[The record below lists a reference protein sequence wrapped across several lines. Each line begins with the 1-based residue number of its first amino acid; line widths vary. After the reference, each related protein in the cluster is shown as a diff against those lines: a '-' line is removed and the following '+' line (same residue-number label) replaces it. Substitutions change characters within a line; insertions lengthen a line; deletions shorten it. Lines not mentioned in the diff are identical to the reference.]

1 MKNKI
6 LLTCLLA
13 MLAMPCC
20 TWAKKISALSFDVEL
35 HSKPDD
41 RAPVVGRIPAGETVT
56 LLETDRSDYW
66 VKVEGPD
73 GSVGYVDSGAL
84 DSPSGVE
91 SDEPVTVKQKA
102 VPRDG
107 AYRVASRGMRV
118 YLGKPASRDFREE
131 VYNVG
136 DVIGGAEHIND
147 EWLSIP
153 LEEGVRGFVQRK
165 FLHKMKL
172 HELVRDYGE
181 EAPIVAAEREL
192 IARTPRFTLFN
203 GWKAGLYGLWL
214 IIAAVVAL
222 LVMTYSAFGKNG
234 SAAPKTLVR
243 YGLLLGVISVLELW
257 YFLTLGVD
265 DAAWFLGRRAGDMAW
280 VNFFMM
286 LAVAALQGFGIFK
299 YVEGVQEHRR
309 IAFSQRWMFVGVVL
323 SLLLYGIFL
332 LTQMNDEI
340 PSRIKAPALVA
351 CAFLGQIPQLLA
363 MLWGFFRGRQRQPG
377 PPSFLSMLATYWIA
391 ITGMICLGA
400 LSVGLLIAMA
410 LGALVMI
417 ALVRQ
422 MPSMF
427 YDAAQGTLADT
438 ARHGKYTAAFNLLD
452 QKVRNGTIDP
462 QRARKLRNQLEG
474 LKNQGENCPE
484 KLDF

>member
-13 MLAMPCC
+13 LLVIPCS
-20 TWAKKISALSFDVEL
+20 TWAKKVSSVCTDIVLRSRPEEG
-35 HSKPDD
+35 
-41 RAPVVGRIPAGETVT
+41 APVVGRVPAGETVT
-56 LLETDRSDYW
+56 LLETVRPDFW

-84 DSPSGVE
+84 DSPSGIE
-91 SDEPVTVKQKA
+91 SEETTSIKQVA
-102 VPRDG
+102 LPRGG
-107 AYRVASRGMRV
+107 AYRVTREGMRV

-131 VYNVG
+131 VYSVG
-136 DVIGGAEHIND
+136 DVIEGAKYIND
-147 EWLSIP
+147 EWLAIP
-153 LEEGVRGFVQRK
+153 LKEGVQGYVQRK
-165 FLHKMKL
+165 YLHKLKL
-172 HELVRDYGE
+172 YELVREYGE

-192 IARTPRFTLFN
+192 IARTPRFSLFN

-214 IIAAVVAL
+214 IIAAAVAL

-234 SAAPKTLVR
+234 SAEPKTLVR
-243 YGLLLGVISVLELW
+243 YGLLLAVISVIELW

-280 VNFFMM
+280 VNFFIM
-286 LAVAALQGFGIFK
+286 LAVTAVQGFGIFK
-299 YVEGVQEHRR
+299 YIEEVQEHRR
-309 IAFSQRWMFVGVVL
+309 IAFSQRWMFVGVLL
-323 SLLLYGIFL
+323 SLVLYGIFL
-332 LTQMNDEI
+332 LSQMNDEI

-377 PPSFLSMLATYWIA
+377 PPSLAGMLVTYWIA
-391 ITGMICLGA
+391 VTGMICLGA

-410 LGALVMI
+410 LGALLMI
-417 ALVRQ
+417 ALARQ

-427 YDAAQGTLADT
+427 YDAAQSTLADT

-452 QKVRNGTIDP
+452 QKVHNGTMDP
-462 QRARKLRNQLEG
+462 LRAREIRNRLEE
-474 LKNQGENCPE
+474 LKDQGKNCPE